1 MSRAG
6 QLKDFVIGHEPVNY
20 IGYYEHS
27 PNVQRYALIKYT
39 APWPQPSGSAG
50 SASSAF
56 SYGRRDDAPLY
67 RCPNQTPEKVG

>member
-1 MSRAG
+1 M
-6 QLKDFVIGHEPVNY
+6 
-20 IGYYEHS
+20 
-27 PNVQRYALIKYT
+27 QRYALIKYT